1 MQTITELADQLTPF
15 WQRDLDALRAEL
27 SGTFAV
33 AGGGGGTESV
43 SRHDFLGAYH
53 ELPTVSAGAVLI
65 GPELS
70 SGLPAFRSLTI
81 TDINAALA
89 SRSVGAGS
97 GISGGGNLGSNI
109 SIAVDQGY
117 SFVWT
122 AAHTFNSAPTF
133 MTGATVQGTS
143 PIVFGGG
150 LADTLAMARTSA
162 VTMTLVGSSGA
173 SVFEASIVRGV
184 GTASGFTLDDRILND
199 GVTSRWF
206 LHVNSG
212 IWQWKYGPSAATTV
226 LNLDRFGSMRS
237 PNYVSQTTGANVDF
251 GVGSGD
257 FRYLFTDEMHAK
269 SFIADL
275 EQALA
280 GGQIITRSVTIL
292 ARNFTAPAASASTT
306 LTVEDLPSAAG
317 MQVFVNGD
325 FVGVRNFNRAGGMLD
340 VSYAWGTVTLD
351 TTYTRTLTT
360 TATGG
365 TLTLTST
372 TTTAAIAF
380 NAATTAVQS
389 ALEALASIGVGNVS
403 VTGSPGAWVIRFIG
417 SLADSSVPLS
427 VNGAGLTGG
436 TATLTPSGYDS
447 TTKSQRYTFTRS
459 ATADAGYMTAGTVIA
474 ADAIILDF
482 GTPGNGIAEVTAV
495 DGLNGINSPYYRI
508 ATFAT
513 HPRLMT
519 ERTRMGNL
527 RGITGVANEFGLWAG
542 NSIAGAT
549 LNGTINSSVTTITV
563 DDTSGFPTAGEIVIE
578 TERITYTG
586 KTGTQFTGCVRG
598 ANGTAAAAHTNGERV
613 NECGVNAGK
622 SWMRMSTQAFALNNL
637 DFEIWRAGTRRFR
650 VDSATPYLALGS
662 PNPTS
667 YLGATGFFVG
677 DNGSGV
683 YRLHVGSTSAGTL
696 TAGMSWDG
704 STLNVIGA
712 INAVSG
718 TFSGVVTVGAS
729 GGIYQGTGTFASPTT
744 GLKIWNDSGVGRIAG
759 FGSGTLQWSSDTTGR
774 IIAGGGNVYL
784 DNSGLNFALP
794 AAGAGAQD
802 SQQSIDFVSGGSV
815 RASIFGSYQ
824 TLNGLRIR
832 TTNEFGGGEPVISLL
847 ANSAT
852 VVAEIIVDPGIRALG
867 GSEIQLKRRVEVWER
882 MDVNIQGLYTGD
894 ALVVGSNSYLQGA
907 LRVGTPYTTST
918 VSGTIRAGNN
928 AHFGNAST
936 HDSNPTSANWGNA
949 DNESPTLLL
958 NGANYTAIGFHDGGS
973 RVDFIRA
980 GGGTIVIGH
989 PVSPWNAPN
998 VGIGGAPSHRLDVHG
1013 SARVQGTLLI
1023 DGDGGGVAS
1032 TVGITD
1038 VTSDWNNITLGNGQ
1052 VKMLGDTNRNSKGW
1066 LKIYV
1071 GTTIRY
1077 IPYWETITG

>member
-15 WQRDLDALRAEL
+15 WQRDLDALRNEL
-27 SGTFAV
+27 SGTLTGAT
-33 AGGGGGTESV
+33 GGGSAESLT
-43 SRHDFLGAYH
+43 RHELLGSFH
-53 ELPTVSAGAVLI
+53 ELPSVTAGAVLV
-65 GPELS
+65 GPEAS
-70 SGLPAFRSLTI
+70 PGEPAFRSLTI

-97 GISGGGNLGSNI
+97 GILGGGNLGSNI
-109 SIAVDQGY
+109 SISVDQGY
-117 SFVWT
+117 PFVWT

-150 LADTLAMARTSA
+150 LGDTLALARTTNL
-162 VTMTLVGSSGA
+162 TMTLVGSTGS
-173 SVFEASIVRGV
+173 SVFEATIVRGV
-184 GTASGFTLDDRILND
+184 GSAAGLTLDDRVLND
-199 GVTSRWF
+199 GATSRWY

-212 IWQWKYGPSAATTV
+212 IWQWKYGVGASTTI

-251 GVGSGD
+251 GTGSGD
-257 FRYLFTDEMHAK
+257 FRYLFADELHAK

-280 GGQIITRSVTIL
+280 GGQIITKSVTIL

-306 LTVEDLPSAAG
+306 LTVEDLPSAPG
-317 MQVFVNGD
+317 MQVYVNGD
-325 FVGVRNFNRAGGMLD
+325 FVGVRNFNRAGGALD
-340 VSYAWGTVTLD
+340 VAYCWGTVTLD

-360 TATGG
+360 GATGG
-365 TLTLTST
+365 TFTLTST
-372 TTTAAIAF
+372 TTTVAIAF

-403 VTGSPGAWVIRFIG
+403 VTGAPGAWVIRFVG
-417 SLADSSVPLS
+417 TLADSSVSLS

-447 TTKSQRYTFTRS
+447 TAKTQRYTFTRS
-459 ATADAGYMTAGTVIA
+459 VTADAGYMTAGTVVQ
-474 ADAIILDF
+474 ADAVILDF

-495 DGLNGINSPYYRI
+495 DGLNGINSPYYRV

-519 ERTRMGNL
+519 EQTRMGNL

-542 NSIAGAT
+542 NAIAGTA
-549 LNGTINSSVTTITV
+549 LNGAINNSVTTITV
-563 DDTSGFPTAGEIVIE
+563 LDTSGFPTSGELVIE

-586 KTGTQFTGCVRG
+586 KTGTTFTGCTRG
-598 ANGTAAAAHTNGERV
+598 VNGTSAASHATGERV
-613 NECGVNAGK
+613 NECGVGTNKA
-622 SWMRMSTQAFALNNL
+622 WLRMSTQAFALNNL
-637 DFEIWRAGTRRFR
+637 DFEIWRAGVRRFR
-650 VDSATPYLALGS
+650 VDSAVPYIALGS

-667 YLGATGFFVG
+667 YLGGTGFFVG
-677 DNGSGV
+677 DNGSGT

-744 GLKIWNDSGVGRIAG
+744 GLKIWNDSGIGRAAG
-759 FGSGTLQWSSDTTGR
+759 YRTGVAQWYTDTNGS
-774 IIAGGGNVYL
+774 IVAGGGNVYL
-784 DNSGLNFALP
+784 DNSGLNFVLP

-832 TTNEFGGGEPVISLL
+832 ATSEFGGGEPVISML
-847 ANSAT
+847 ANGSVT
-852 VVAEIIVDPGIRALG
+852 AEIVIDPGIRALG

-882 MDVNIQGLYTGD
+882 MDINIQGLYSGN
-894 ALVVGSNSYLQGA
+894 ALVVGSGTHLQGY
-907 LRVGTPYTTST
+907 LRVGTSTYTST
-918 VSGTIRAGNN
+918 VAGTIRAGNN
-928 AHFGNAST
+928 AHFGNTDAHDSAPTTVNWSTDANAST
-936 HDSNPTSANWGNA
+936 TV
-949 DNESPTLLL
+949 LLHGL
-958 NGANYTAIGFHDGGS
+958 NYTTIGFHDAGV
-973 RVDFIRA
+973 RVDFIRSGP
-980 GGGTIVIGH
+980 GGNGGAAAIDIGH
-989 PVSPWNAPN
+989 N
-998 VGIGGAPSHRLDVHG
+998 GGFG
-1013 SARVQGTLLI
+1013 SARTRAM
-1023 DGDGGGVAS
+1023 GGLFVDSDPGS
-1032 TVGITD
+1032 GETGMVGFTD
-1038 VTSDWNNITLGNGQ
+1038 VTSDYNNISIGNGTI
-1052 VKMLGDTNRNSKGW
+1052 KMNGDTNRTIKGW

-1071 GTTIRY
+1071 GTAVRY
-1077 IPYWETITG
+1077 VPYWETITG